1 MQYGVTLPLS
11 GIDGDVQRLVEYAHI
26 AEEEGWD
33 GVFLEDYIV
42 YWGGE
47 GITYDPWVALA
58 AMAART
64 RRVRLGL
71 SVTPL
76 SRRRPWKLA
85 REAITLDQL
94 SNGRLILGFG
104 LGDDQDKSFTSFGDI
119 ADRKQRAELLDEGLD
134 ILNGLMSGQPFSYT
148 GKHYKVNEVKFL
160 PQPVQKPRIPIWIG
174 GFWPRK
180 APALRAARWDGFIPA
195 MAPDENGNS
204 NLTPEVLHT
213 MMAFIAEHRTSSG
226 PFDLAT
232 GGNTPGDDLARACA
246 QVEPLAEA
254 GATWWCEF
262 VLPESGQAEQALT
275 RIKQGP
281 PRGK

>member
-11 GIDGDVQRLVEYAHI
+11 GFDGNVQRLIEAAHI

-42 YWGGE
+42 YWSAQ
-47 GITYDPWVALA
+47 GITFDPWLALTA
-58 AMAART
+58 IATHTKRI
-64 RRVRLGL
+64 RLGL

-85 REAITLDQL
+85 REAITLDHI

-104 LGDDQDKSFTSFGDI
+104 LGDDQDKSFTSFGDE

-134 ILNGLMSGQPFSYT
+134 ILAGLMSGQPFSHT
-148 GKHYKVNEVKFL
+148 GKHYKVDEVTFL
-160 PQPVQKPRIPIWIG
+160 PRPVQQPHIPIWIG

-180 APALRAARWDGFIPA
+180 APALRAARWDGFLPA
-195 MAPDENGNS
+195 RLPNEHGDSTM
-204 NLTPEVLHT
+204 TPADIREIS
-213 MMAFIAEHRTSSG
+213 AFIAKHRSSTT
-226 PFDLAT
+226 PFDIGT
-232 GGNTPGDDLARACA
+232 GGNTPGNDPRGAYTLI
-246 QVEPLAEA
+246 EPLIEA

-262 VLPESGQAEQALT
+262 VLPEPGQTEQAFT

-281 PRGK
+281 PHA